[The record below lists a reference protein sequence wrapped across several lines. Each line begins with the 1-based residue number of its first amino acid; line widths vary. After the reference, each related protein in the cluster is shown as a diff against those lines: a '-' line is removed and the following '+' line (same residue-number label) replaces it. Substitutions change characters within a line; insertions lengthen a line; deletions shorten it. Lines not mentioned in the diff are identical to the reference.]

1 MGFERQGAA
10 RCTQMMAGAAGGD
23 ALWGD
28 ALRNAVEEG
37 SGLRL
42 PWQPLSLT
50 AQARADVPYVMADAA
65 PHLA

>member
-1 MGFERQGAA
+1 
-10 RCTQMMAGAAGGD
+10 MMAGAAGGD